1 MRPVLRVLARPRWLL
16 YLVLAVVFG
25 VVTFNLGLWQLH
37 RHEGKVERREIVEA
51 HYAQDPRPL
60 VEVLP
65 RGELLEKEATWS
77 RVVVRGRYAA
87 ADQLLV
93 RNRPQAGTFGYEV
106 LVPLELDDGQ
116 VVVVDRGWVP
126 NARTAADLPEVPAP
140 PQGEVEVT
148 GWLRPSEPDLGRDLP
163 AGQVASIDLP
173 RVARELGEQVVGAYL
188 VLGAEDP
195 APASAPALLEPPD
208 TGLGSHFAYALQWWL
223 TVPVGL
229 ILVVVMARREAQDE
243 ARARGASPGPAGPTP
258 SGRPEHAARPRK
270 RRIWDADDED
280 DDLPPDD
287 ENDLPPR

>member
-126 NARTAADLPEVPAP
+126 NARTAADLPEVCLLY
-140 PQGEVEVT
+140 T
-148 GWLRPSEPDLGRDLP
+148 SPSPRD
-163 AGQVASIDLP
+163 
-173 RVARELGEQVVGAYL
+173 
-188 VLGAEDP
+188 
-195 APASAPALLEPPD
+195 
-208 TGLGSHFAYALQWWL
+208 
-223 TVPVGL
+223 
-229 ILVVVMARREAQDE
+229 
-243 ARARGASPGPAGPTP
+243 
-258 SGRPEHAARPRK
+258 
-270 RRIWDADDED
+270 
-280 DDLPPDD
+280 
-287 ENDLPPR
+287 